1 MAIVMV
7 THDMGN
13 ALKYADKILHISDA
27 GYFFGTVEE
36 YKKSEFAQ
44 MFMLK

>member
-13 ALKYADKILHISDA
+13 ALKYADKILHISDE

-36 YKKSEFAQ
+36 YKKSELAQ
-44 MFMLK
+44 IFLLK